1 MYKLPIVTSDSAL
14 VEQTMEYL
22 SENGWHQVSLHQ
34 LSNSS
39 STLEYLGIEM
49 PELIIV
55 NFSDKGIDAFE
66 LLSDI
71 MNDAWLLHGGIIA
84 ICNTNNEIERVELI
98 RGANLIIALDTA
110 DYKNYIAKV
119 ISIIFNNRRILFQ
132 RELSSDFLS
141 NISGSFLLDND
152 IYDVKCYV
160 NLICNFLY
168 NSNRLKLEHKFNVRL
183 ALTEMLTN
191 AIEHGNCGITYDEK
205 SEWLEKSYD
214 IAELIAS
221 KNCDEVIT
229 RKKVLFEYIITP
241 EKGIFTISDQG
252 KGFDWRHVKD
262 VTKDEFVLELHGR
275 GILITK
281 SLVNNL
287 HYNEQGNEV
296 TFEVNFES
304 ERAGLMPGLFEYIPA
319 KEIKHGDI
327 IFKEGEPSDFLY
339 YIVKGVYDVVVKNV
353 TVSSL
358 TPDDI
363 FMGEMSF
370 LLNNERSATII
381 ARTDGKLIEIS
392 KKDFVEAIREKPH
405 YALFLCRLLAQ
416 RIQRSNNRNAGGNVA
431 GGKTV

>member
-1 MYKLPIVTSDSAL
+1 VYKR
-14 VEQTMEYL
+14 Q
-22 SENGWHQVSLHQ
+22 
-34 LSNSS
+34 
-39 STLEYLGIEM
+39 
-49 PELIIV
+49 
-55 NFSDKGIDAFE
+55 
-66 LLSDI
+66 
-71 MNDAWLLHGGIIA
+71 
-84 ICNTNNEIERVELI
+84 
-98 RGANLIIALDTA
+98 
-110 DYKNYIAKV
+110 
-119 ISIIFNNRRILFQ
+119 
-132 RELSSDFLS
+132 
-141 NISGSFLLDND
+141 
-152 IYDVKCYV
+152 
-160 NLICNFLY
+160 
-168 NSNRLKLEHKFNVRL
+168 
-183 ALTEMLTN
+183 
-191 AIEHGNCGITYDEK
+191 
-205 SEWLEKSYD
+205 
-214 IAELIAS
+214 
-221 KNCDEVIT
+221 
-229 RKKVLFEYIITP
+229 VLFEYIITP